1 MKEGIIDMINS
12 ILSLKGF
19 ISHFPLILHTIRA
32 MSFSLNSIEFDKMAA
47 KMVFT
52 VLIIIEEKN
61 KNDICSSATLVL
73 KHKITNVAEEHIS
86 LFNCCRRIKMIYVL
100 LQQLNKDA
108 IQFV

>member
-73 KHKITNVAEEHIS
+73 K
-86 LFNCCRRIKMIYVL
+86 
-100 LQQLNKDA
+100 QLNKDTN
-108 IQFV
+108 IQMQVNGKLWTKLIFIQ